1 VVHGSVVSFTFALPE
16 THVDTLVERLSESG
30 HGQLVWLDAKL
41 PE

>member
-1 VVHGSVVSFTFALPE
+1 VVSFTFALPE